1 MISPRQRRTREQR
14 PHTEANGGE
23 RLLQGTGA
31 LGERGAARYHALPS
45 GGPVGDAYERFLR
58 MPVAAV
64 LAVLWFA
71 GVALLSSFIVVLYVL
86 GASLVSVAGGA

>member
-1 MISPRQRRTREQR
+1 
-14 PHTEANGGE
+14 
-23 RLLQGTGA
+23 
-31 LGERGAARYHALPS
+31 
-45 GGPVGDAYERFLR
+45 

-86 GASLVSVAGGA
+86 GSSLVSVAGGA